1 MVPDSFTPLGPKALR
16 ILLVDDDAEVL
27 TSLAIVLRRDGHVV
41 ACAPSGRVALDHLA
55 SGLALDVVL
64 TDLGMPDVNG
74 WAVARSAKERRPGI
88 VVGVITGWG
97 YGPLGT
103 ERERSTVD
111 FLIAKPVDRR
121 TLAAALERATQR
133 PAAA

>member
-1 MVPDSFTPLGPKALR
+1 MNINSSAVLSPKTLR

-41 ACAPSGRVALDHLA
+41 ACAPSGRAALEQLA
-55 SGLALDVVL
+55 AGPPLDVVL

-74 WAVARSAKERRPGI
+74 WVVARTAKESRPTI
-88 VVGVITGWG
+88 VVGLITGWG
-97 YGPLGT
+97 HDHLGT
-103 ERERSTVD
+103 ERERATVD
-111 FLIAKPVDRR
+111 FILAKPVDRR
-121 TLAAALERATQR
+121 TLAAALAHATQR